1 MYLQVFRMKRKG
13 AVESRAGWADGISE
27 WDYGKW
33 RSRLNNA
40 NIKAANTTQRFGGDI
55 MKLPKSPRVHKG

>member
-27 WDYGKW
+27 WNYGKW
-33 RSRLNNA
+33 RCHLNNG
-40 NIKAANTTQRFGGDI
+40 NIDAIKTTRRLGGDI
-55 MKLPKSPRVHKG
+55 MKRPKFSRVHKG